1 MPSRKTGG
9 AVGRPRIGAEPL
21 TGAQREARRKQRAAE
36 RLLAAQAASS
46 AAATALGRE
55 ADALEE
61 AVGRPLA
68 AVEVSRLRQAVREC
82 GDAYAAALAAG
93 KGRAVV

>member
-9 AVGRPRIGAEPL
+9 VVGRPRIGAEPL

-36 RLLAAQAASS
+36 RLLAAKAAADA
-46 AAATALGRE
+46 AAATLGRE
-55 ADALEE
+55 ADALED
-61 AVGRPLA
+61 AVGRPLE
-68 AVEVSRLRQAVREC
+68 AVEVSRLRQAVRDC

-93 KGRAVV
+93 RGRGAM